1 MSELKACTRCGHSKP
16 LFEFGK
22 DSRNKS
28 GLKAEC
34 KACARAYANARPRT
48 NINRLAME
56 GYYRRTFGL
65 TPEGVKAL
73 KDSVGNC
80 CEICGDRVE
89 RLVVDH
95 NHATGEVR
103 GILCTNCNS
112 GIGKLQDS
120 PSVLE
125 AAIAYLTS
133 RGFYGHNGSGT
144 QAPV

>member
-1 MSELKACTRCGHSKP
+1 
-16 LFEFGK
+16 
-22 DSRNKS
+22 
-28 GLKAEC
+28 
-34 KACARAYANARPRT
+34 
-48 NINRLAME
+48 ME

-65 TPEGVKAL
+65 TREEVKA
-73 KDSVGNC
+73 KKEAVGNR
-80 CEICGDRVE
+80 CEICGDLVG

-112 GIGKLQDS
+112 GIGKLKDS

-133 RGFYGHNGSGT
+133 RGHYGPTTGS
-144 QAPV
+144 P